1 MATARYMFWAALA
14 LPIAIQTYRYSAEGI
29 YYSEYLR
36 WSGVWA
42 TYLLIATLAITP
54 LRFVFGAADWMR
66 WLGRHRRDLGVTTF
80 AYASLHALAYLMREA
95 NVALIL
101 YDAKSIGML
110 TGWIALLLLLP
121 LAATSNDR
129 AVRSL
134 KARWKS
140 LHRLVYLAALL
151 ALGHWVLTASNP
163 AAGYFA
169 LAIVAVLLVMRVI
182 RPVRRPPA
190 GNS

>member
-1 MATARYMFWAALA
+1 MGNSRYLLWAALA

-29 YYSEYLR
+29 VYSEYVR
-36 WSGVWA
+36 WTGQWA
-42 TYLLIATLAITP
+42 TYLLIATLAVTP
-54 LRFVFGAADWMR
+54 LRLVFGAEEWMR

-80 AYASLHALAYLMREA
+80 VYASLHALAYLMREA
-95 NVALIL
+95 SLAVIVH
-101 YDAKSIGML
+101 DARSIGML
-110 TGWIALLLLLP
+110 TGWLALLLLLP

-129 AVRSL
+129 AVRRL
-134 KARWKS
+134 KAHWKT
-140 LHRLVYLAALL
+140 LHRLVYAAALL
-151 ALGHWVLTASNP
+151 ALAHWVLTASNP

-190 GNS
+190 GSS